1 VTVKLLLIRH
11 GRVDFDSRR
20 FRQTSRGRQ
29 WDPPLGEQG
38 REQARRLTARLQ
50 LMEPPSLV
58 LVSPFTRC
66 RQTITPF
73 LETSEVEPRI
83 EEGVGEVY
91 IGEWEG
97 LSFEEIISED
107 EELARRFREQEAMFS
122 MAPGGESGAE
132 LRERVVRVVE
142 AGLATVEDGT
152 VLVIAHGGVINA
164 YLGNVMG
171 IPHDMFFLP
180 GNASINTVLVEGD
193 RRDVKFL
200 NDVRH
205 LTDPAVFAPPAGVG
219 EHAASDAQQGE
230 LR

>member
-11 GRVDFDSRR
+11 GRVDFDSRQ

-29 WDPPLGEQG
+29 WDPPLGGQG
-38 REQARRLTARLQ
+38 QEQARRLTARLQ

-66 RQTITPF
+66 RQTIEPF
-73 LETSEVEPRI
+73 LEASGIEPRI
-83 EEGVGEVY
+83 EEGVGEVN

-132 LRERVVRVVE
+132 LRERVVRAVE

-164 YLGNVMG
+164 YLGHVMG

-180 GNASINTVLVEGD
+180 DNASINTVLVDGD

-205 LTDPAVFAPPAGVG
+205 LTDPAVFAPPAGVA
-219 EHAASDAQQGE
+219 EHAAPDAQQGE